1 MLDVQVDEFTLVL
14 QSTKRPNYI
23 EQWEGMAIN
32 IIKEFVR
39 LSKIETVL
47 GKLEDSTQSL
57 PQGYS
62 NGFSCEGATY
72 YFAIAYHTDFVQ
84 MGICIKFSAHAW
96 MEYRKQYES
105 LYGHSIQIHQFFAN
119 INKNTLYTSRLSRID
134 IAIDFINEK
143 VFVNTIY
150 NQLSKKNQIV
160 KTASGRRNHSILSA
174 ITKNN
179 ITSTFYLGSKG
190 KNIKAL
196 LRVYDKKKEQLET
209 MGIRYEEALQYDNWV
224 RFEAVYKGTY
234 AHDLSDELEGIKSDT
249 ELKDLLVSA
258 LTDRYQFY
266 YAKSDRLTTYSK
278 KMLNLLN
285 QKSFMF
291 SSPSPRTNLLEQS
304 QKHILNGS
312 GLFPYLYK
320 VKRLWGDEG
329 LKKCLTFLYD
339 EFENYEPNDDVI
351 LWLKKYSVLYTN
363 QGYPFK
369 VEN

>member
-14 QSTKRPNYI
+14 QTTKRPDYI
-23 EQWEGMAIN
+23 EQWPSMASNVIE
-32 IIKEFVR
+32 EFVR
-39 LSKIETVL
+39 LSKIEMVL
-47 GKLEDSTQSL
+47 GKLEDSTQTL

-62 NGFSCEGATY
+62 NGYSCEGATY

-105 LYGHSIQIHQFFAN
+105 LYGYSIQLHQFLAN
-119 INKNTLYTSRLSRID
+119 INTTSRYTYRLSRID

-143 VFVNTIY
+143 VSVNTIY
-150 NQLSKKNQIV
+150 NQLSKKNQV
-160 KTASGRRNHSILSA
+160 VRTASGRKNQSNLSG
-174 ITKNN
+174 ITQNN
-179 ITSTFYLGSKG
+179 ITSTFYLGTKG
-190 KNIKAL
+190 KNINAL
-196 LRVYDKKKEQLET
+196 LRVYDKKLEQIET
-209 MGIRYEEALQYDNWV
+209 MGVNYEEALKFDNWV
-224 RFEAVYKGTY
+224 RFEAVYKGKY
-234 AHDLSDELEGIKSDT
+234 AHTLSNALENINNDT
-249 ELKDLLVSA
+249 ELKNLLVSA

-266 YAKSDRLTTYSK
+266 YAKSEKLTTFSK
-278 KMLNLLN
+278 QMLNLLN

-304 QKHILNGS
+304 QKHIINGS

-320 VKRLWGDEG
+320 VWHIWGDEG
-329 LKKCLTFLYD
+329 LNDCVAFLYD

-351 LWLKKYSVLYTN
+351 FWLKKYSALYIN

-369 VEN
+369 S